1 MQRALRHACI
11 GAAALSLEGGEDHP
25 FLSAGAAQGLV
36 TTIAAEAGIEVAGTF
51 STVGAIREKVLA
63 GEACDIVILTQAQIA
78 ELAAQGR
85 VVAGTCADLGTVR
98 TSIAVKSGSAVPD
111 IRSEDALRATLLA
124 ADVLYFPDPEKA
136 TAGIHFMK
144 VLDALGI
151 RRQAASKFKTYP
163 NGATSMREMALAG
176 GNPVGCTQ
184 ATEILATPGI
194 MVVGGLPKSL
204 ELATVY
210 TAAMSAAA
218 ADRVAAGTFI
228 ARLAGEPSR
237 SQRERAGF
245 QP

>member
-1 MQRALRHACI
+1 VQLT
-11 GAAALSLEGGEDHP
+11 
-25 FLSAGAAQGLV
+25 FLSAGAAQGLIA
-36 TTIAAEAGIEVAGTF
+36 TIAAEAGIEVAGTF
-51 STVGAIREKVLA
+51 SAVGAIREKVLA

-144 VLDALGI
+144 VLEALGI
-151 RRQAASKFKTYP
+151 RQQVASKLKTYP
-163 NGATSMREMALAG
+163 NGTTTMREMALAG

-194 MVVGGLPKSL
+194 TLVGGLPKSL
-204 ELATVY
+204 ELATTY
-210 TAAMSAAA
+210 TAAVGAAA
-218 ADRVAAGTFI
+218 TNREAAATFV
-228 ARLAGEPSR
+228 ARLSGRESR
-237 SQRERAGF
+237 ALRQRAGF
-245 QP
+245 LP

>member
-1 MQRALRHACI
+1 VRLT
-11 GAAALSLEGGEDHP
+11 

-36 TTIAAEAGIEVAGTF
+36 TKIAAEAGIEVAGTF
-51 STVGAIREKVLA
+51 SAVGAIREKVLA
-63 GEACDIVILTQAQIA
+63 GEACDIVILTRAQIA

-85 VVAGTCADLGTVR
+85 VVADTCADLGTVR
-98 TSIAVKSGSAVPD
+98 TSIAVKSGSAIPD

-124 ADVLYFPDPEKA
+124 ADALYFPDPEKA
-136 TAGIHFMK
+136 TAGIHFIK

-151 RRQAASKFKTYP
+151 RRQVAPKLKTYP
-163 NGATSMREMALAG
+163 NGTTTMREMALAG

-218 ADRVAAGTFI
+218 ADRVVAGTFI
-228 ARLAGEPSR
+228 ARIAGEPSR

>member
-1 MQRALRHACI
+1 VRLA
-11 GAAALSLEGGEDHP
+11 

-36 TTIAAEAGIEVAGTF
+36 TTIAAEAGIEIAGTF
-51 STVGAIREKVLA
+51 SAVGAIREKFLA
-63 GEACDIVILTQAQIA
+63 GEACDIVILTQAQVA

-144 VLDALGI
+144 VLEALGI
-151 RRQAASKFKTYP
+151 RQQVVSKLRTYP
-163 NGATSMREMALAG
+163 NGTTSMREMALAR

-194 MVVGGLPKSL
+194 TLVGGLPKSL
-204 ELATVY
+204 ELATTY
-210 TAAMSAAA
+210 TAAVGAAA
-218 ADRVAAGTFI
+218 TNREAAATFVARISG
-228 ARLAGEPSR
+228 RE
-237 SQRERAGF
+237 SQALRQRAGF
-245 QP
+245 LP